1 MLLRRDVEIGFAPP
15 NFWNCSFEETFHR
28 AGSLKEAA
36 MADIPQA
43 LPLPCPHCQVTRA
56 EIAVRSRTVITLVC
70 AACGHWWSLS
80 MDWLPDYVLR
90 TLGRAASG

>member
-1 MLLRRDVEIGFAPP
+1 
-15 NFWNCSFEETFHR
+15 
-28 AGSLKEAA
+28 